1 MQSGNTS
8 GLANFPTGGGY
19 KVDEVYAEF
28 NVPILADLPGA
39 RELSLNA
46 ATRHSDYDTFGT
58 TLNSKFGFKWKP
70 IDSLL
75 IRGTWAEGFRAPTI
89 ADLYSG
95 GSQSFDFFTD
105 PCDVVYGASRTNA
118 AVRARC
124 AAALPA
130 GVMQPTSAS
139 SSRASPRPPLHRRNP
154 AGLRLRLQR
163 PADPGTS
170 TSKTLGFVWSPGSS
184 RTSTCRWTGGNPRRE
199 HHHLGHGQPD
209 PQRLLHQRHR
219 GTLLGV
225 HA

>member
-1 MQSGNTS
+1 VGIEHRKETGSFSPDALVQSGNTS

-105 PCDVVYGASRTNA
+105 PCDSVYGA
-118 AVRARC
+118 RAPTLRC
-124 AAALPA
+124 VPVA
-130 GVMQPTSAS
+130 
-139 SSRASPRPPLHRRNP
+139 PPHC
-154 AGLRLRLQR
+154 R
-163 PADPGTS
+163 PA
-170 TSKTLGFVWSPGSS
+170 
-184 RTSTCRWTGGNPRRE
+184 
-199 HHHLGHGQPD
+199 
-209 PQRLLHQRHR
+209 
-219 GTLLGV
+219 
-225 HA
+225 